1 MCQFLL
7 YSKVTQLYVDIHS
20 FFMFFS
26 IIIYPRSLALVA
38 CALHFV
44 SVSLSLFFFFFF
56 LLFRDAC
63 AAAYGSS
70 QARGRIGTA
79 ADGLCHSDS
88 NAKSELCLRPLHQ
101 SSRQCWILNLLIEAR
116 DQTLICMATSWVH

>member
-26 IIIYPRSLALVA
+26 IIIYPRRLAIAA
-38 CALHFV
+38 CAIPFV
-44 SVSLSLFFFFFF
+44 SVSLFFFFF

-70 QARGRIGTA
+70 QARG
-79 ADGLCHSDS
+79 
-88 NAKSELCLRPLHQ
+88 
-101 SSRQCWILNLLIEAR
+101 
-116 DQTLICMATSWVH
+116 